1 MNKEDINNTILTSGF
16 EDDIN
21 KLIKRLDR
29 FGLVHTDINNSDMPA
44 QDKLEIIN
52 NLWLYLDP
60 ENYEKHT
67 KILIKEC
74 NEELKWRGK
83 K

>member
-1 MNKEDINNTILTSGF
+1 MDKESLLKAREFILNINNI
-16 EDDIN
+16 
-21 KLIKRLDR
+21 
-29 FGLVHTDINNSDMPA
+29 DMSA

>member
-1 MNKEDINNTILTSGF
+1 MKKESLLKAREFLLNINNI
-16 EDDIN
+16 
-21 KLIKRLDR
+21 
-29 FGLVHTDINNSDMPA
+29 DMSA

-52 NLWLYLDP
+52 NLWIYLDP

-67 KILIKEC
+67 KILIREC

>member
-1 MNKEDINNTILTSGF
+1 MDKESLLKAREFILNI
-16 EDDIN
+16 DNI
-21 KLIKRLDR
+21 
-29 FGLVHTDINNSDMPA
+29 DMPV

-52 NLWLYLDP
+52 NLRLYLDP

-74 NEELKWRGK
+74 NEELKWKGK
-83 K
+83 R

>member
-1 MNKEDINNTILTSGF
+1 MDKESLLKAREFLLNINNI
-16 EDDIN
+16 
-21 KLIKRLDR
+21 
-29 FGLVHTDINNSDMPA
+29 DMSA

>member
-1 MNKEDINNTILTSGF
+1 MDKESLLKTREFLLNINNI
-16 EDDIN
+16 
-21 KLIKRLDR
+21 
-29 FGLVHTDINNSDMPA
+29 DMSA

-60 ENYEKHT
+60 DNYEKHT
-67 KILIKEC
+67 KILIREC

>member
-1 MNKEDINNTILTSGF
+1 MDKESLLKAREFLLNINNI
-16 EDDIN
+16 
-21 KLIKRLDR
+21 
-29 FGLVHTDINNSDMPA
+29 DMSA

-74 NEELKWRGK
+74 NEELKWKRK
-83 K
+83 I

>member
-1 MNKEDINNTILTSGF
+1 MNKESLLKVREFILNIDNIDI
-16 EDDIN
+16 
-21 KLIKRLDR
+21 
-29 FGLVHTDINNSDMPA
+29 PA

-67 KILIKEC
+67 KILIREC
-74 NEELKWRGK
+74 NEELKWKRK
-83 K
+83 I

>member
-1 MNKEDINNTILTSGF
+1 MDKESLLKAREFLLNIDNIDI
-16 EDDIN
+16 
-21 KLIKRLDR
+21 
-29 FGLVHTDINNSDMPA
+29 PA

-67 KILIKEC
+67 RILIREC
-74 NEELKWRGK
+74 NEELKWKGK
-83 K
+83 R

>member
-1 MNKEDINNTILTSGF
+1 MDKESLLKAREFILNI
-16 EDDIN
+16 DNI
-21 KLIKRLDR
+21 
-29 FGLVHTDINNSDMPA
+29 DMSA

-60 ENYEKHT
+60 ENYEEHT

>member
-1 MNKEDINNTILTSGF
+1 MDKESLLKAREFLLNINNIDT
-16 EDDIN
+16 
-21 KLIKRLDR
+21 
-29 FGLVHTDINNSDMPA
+29 PA

-67 KILIKEC
+67 NILIREC
-74 NEELKWRGK
+74 NEELKWKRK
-83 K
+83 I

>member
-1 MNKEDINNTILTSGF
+1 MDKESLLKAREFLLNINNI
-16 EDDIN
+16 
-21 KLIKRLDR
+21 
-29 FGLVHTDINNSDMPA
+29 DMSA
-44 QDKLEIIN
+44 ADKLEIIN

-74 NEELKWRGK
+74 NEELKWKRK
-83 K
+83 I

>member
-1 MNKEDINNTILTSGF
+1 MVIIFWEVKMDKESLLKAREFLLNINNI
-16 EDDIN
+16 
-21 KLIKRLDR
+21 
-29 FGLVHTDINNSDMPA
+29 DMSA
-44 QDKLEIIN
+44 ADKLEIIN

>member
-1 MNKEDINNTILTSGF
+1 MDKESLLKAREFLLNINNI
-16 EDDIN
+16 
-21 KLIKRLDR
+21 
-29 FGLVHTDINNSDMPA
+29 DMSA
-44 QDKLEIIN
+44 ADKLEIIN

>member
-1 MNKEDINNTILTSGF
+1 MDKESLLKAREFLLNINNI
-16 EDDIN
+16 
-21 KLIKRLDR
+21 
-29 FGLVHTDINNSDMPA
+29 DMSA

-67 KILIKEC
+67 RILIKEC
-74 NEELKWRGK
+74 NEELKWKRK
-83 K
+83 I